1 MKKLAFGGITFLFI
15 MALFLFGNFNGVD
28 NKVTTTVESESVE
41 LASQDSN
48 DEKEEEE
55 KVKEEEKV
63 EEEEK
68 KEEEKKEEPLSKA
81 VYVDE
86 QYDRDNDKITFEA
99 KIIDSITKEPI
110 VGLQIV
116 EYCDGN
122 IVSDD
127 EYVTNDEGKFSLTFK
142 CPSGYYSWVAV
153 DYNEKTFKSDKVI
166 NYADK
171 PRKRGSSV
179 QSLDIVP
186 KPIGAPEFSTVTL
199 ALVIIGG
206 CLGLTILRKE

>member
-1 MKKLAFGGITFLFI
+1 MKKLAIGGVLFLFI
-15 MALFLFGNFNGVD
+15 MAFFLFGNFNGVD
-28 NKVTTTVESESVE
+28 NKVTTTVESGNVE
-41 LASQDSN
+41 LSAQDSN
-48 DEKEEEE
+48 EEKEEEE

-68 KEEEKKEEPLSKA
+68 KVEEKKEELVSKA

-86 QYDRDNDKITFEA
+86 QYDRDSDKITFQA
-99 KIIDSITKEPI
+99 KLIDSITKEAI

-122 IVSDD
+122 VVSDD
-127 EYVTNDEGKFSLTFK
+127 EYVTDDDGKFSLTFK
-142 CPSGYYSWVAV
+142 CSTGLYSWVTV

-166 NYADK
+166 NYADA
-171 PRKRGSSV
+171 PRKRSHSSKT
-179 QSLDIVP
+179 LEIVP